1 MWAGISYET
10 RRGFHIPNTRS
21 AKRQLRKSLV
31 NRAHNQMRRSA
42 VRYWRGQVT
51 RRLAGGD
58 REGAA
63 QALPSYY
70 AALDK
75 AAKRGVIHPNR
86 AARMKARMTKRLERA

>member
-1 MWAGISYET
+1 MWAGLSYET

-31 NRAHNQMRRSA
+31 NRSRNQQRKSA
-42 VRYWRGQVT
+42 IRHWRVQIGRQI
-51 RRLAGGD
+51 AAGD
-58 REGAA
+58 RAGA
-63 QALPSYY
+63 QEALPRFYS
-70 AALDK
+70 ALDK